1 MASGGTYRIDNIEFP
16 APITTWDDLPIAPG
30 LNGIPF
36 LSSYM
41 RHVWRFSTLES
52 CRMDDLRSRFA
63 AQNAANSQLTTL
75 ETDPHD
81 ASGGDDIYGTRTY
94 TDFQVLS
101 VSPVT
106 RGMPEYDDV
115 TVVFEV
121 YVA

>member
-1 MASGGTYRIDNIEFP
+1 
-16 APITTWDDLPIAPG
+16 
-30 LNGIPF
+30 
-36 LSSYM
+36 
-41 RHVWRFSTLES
+41 
-52 CRMDDLRSRFA
+52 MDDLRSLFA
-63 AQNAANSQLTTL
+63 TQNSANAQLTTL

-81 ASGGDDIYGTRTY
+81 ATGSDDIYGTRTY
-94 TDFQVLS
+94 ADFQILS